1 MPTIELYHS
10 ILQKWNTKFI
20 EHMISYIGIPI
31 GYKIK
36 SMRIHLFSSQKR
48 LQIFMVSNNPNVLM
62 ITSREKEILTLIV
75 EEYTSKEIAQNLF
88 LSQHTVIS
96 HRKNMMKKYH
106 LKNTAGLVRLAFEIG
121 VCKVG
126 TMTNV

>member
-1 MPTIELYHS
+1 
-10 ILQKWNTKFI
+10 
-20 EHMISYIGIPI
+20 
-31 GYKIK
+31 
-36 SMRIHLFSSQKR
+36 
-48 LQIFMVSNNPNVLM
+48 M

-96 HRKNMMKKYH
+96 HRKNMMKKYR

>member
-1 MPTIELYHS
+1 
-10 ILQKWNTKFI
+10 
-20 EHMISYIGIPI
+20 
-31 GYKIK
+31 
-36 SMRIHLFSSQKR
+36 
-48 LQIFMVSNNPNVLM
+48 M